1 MSINRTILARTLS
14 SIYEKSR
21 VLCGVAIGSALLS
34 TSVFAAEEATEEA
47 QATETISVIGSR
59 VAGRTEA
66 DIPVPV
72 DLISSEQLKSTGQ
85 TEVGRM
91 LQATVPSFNFSS
103 SSVSDGSD
111 ALRPAT
117 LRGLGPDQTLVLV
130 NGRRRH
136 QSALVHINTS
146 VGRGTSRADLNAIP
160 GSALKRIEVLRDG
173 AAAQYG
179 SDAIAGVINL
189 VLKDGSDP
197 GSVSLSYGEYSEGDG
212 ETYNFSLSKGFEFD
226 EGFVSL
232 TYDYRDRGNTNRA
245 GLSAQCQYTCSD
257 DPNNAGVVIAT
268 DPREATFNRL
278 NFRVGDSDSVQ
289 HAVVINTGMDIGD
302 DELYGFMTW
311 SDRENQSGGFYRRA
325 NQDGRN
331 PKLSDGEAY
340 YQDGFLPLINTLNDD
355 FSINVGY
362 RHELENEMTLDLSV
376 TKGQNS
382 QEYVISNSLNA
393 SWVAAQGRTASLRG
407 SSQTQA
413 SAGKLVLDLTTV
425 NLDMTWA
432 SDEISYAWGAEFR
445 RDGYQI
451 KPGEE
456 YSWKDYDGIGQGAL
470 GGIQVFPG
478 FTPGNAVDETRDVY
492 SLYLDAEWDISDDF
506 LLTGALRYDDFEDFG
521 NTTNFKVSGRYNII
535 DEIVIRG
542 AISTG
547 FRAPSMQQQY
557 FNNIS
562 TQFAGGKAYQVGTFR
577 NDSQLAKDIGIPQ
590 LQEEQSKNYS
600 IGMTFTPS
608 NGLTLT
614 VDYYKI
620 VIDDRIVISDNIK
633 PGSGSAVFDAAL
645 AKNGVTGAQFFI
657 NGANTKTEG
666 VDVVAIY
673 DTSVGEGD
681 LKLSL
686 AFNTTT
692 TDVTEQFS
700 PGGLN
705 GIKPQDVFGAQGVS
719 IIEEWQPKDRIN
731 FTTNYSINDFSVN
744 FSLNRF
750 GEYTVMDGGKTQ
762 TFSAEW
768 LTDVQGT
775 WHINDNVS
783 VNIGANNLFDTVPD
797 TNTIGQSRSGTIM
810 DSNGNLIVQSDGVF
824 QYSRRSAP
832 FGFNGAYYYAG
843 ITYQF

>member
-1 MSINRTILARTLS
+1 
-14 SIYEKSR
+14 
-21 VLCGVAIGSALLS
+21 
-34 TSVFAAEEATEEA
+34 
-47 QATETISVIGSR
+47 
-59 VAGRTEA
+59 
-66 DIPVPV
+66 
-72 DLISSEQLKSTGQ
+72 
-85 TEVGRM
+85 
-91 LQATVPSFNFSS
+91 
-103 SSVSDGSD
+103 
-111 ALRPAT
+111 
-117 LRGLGPDQTLVLV
+117 
-130 NGRRRH
+130 
-136 QSALVHINTS
+136 
-146 VGRGTSRADLNAIP
+146 
-160 GSALKRIEVLRDG
+160 
-173 AAAQYG
+173 
-179 SDAIAGVINL
+179 
-189 VLKDGSDP
+189 
-197 GSVSLSYGEYSEGDG
+197 
-212 ETYNFSLSKGFEFD
+212 
-226 EGFVSL
+226 
-232 TYDYRDRGNTNRA
+232 
-245 GLSAQCQYTCSD
+245 
-257 DPNNAGVVIAT
+257 
-268 DPREATFNRL
+268 
-278 NFRVGDSDSVQ
+278 
-289 HAVVINTGMDIGD
+289 
-302 DELYGFMTW
+302 
-311 SDRENQSGGFYRRA
+311 
-325 NQDGRN
+325 
-331 PKLSDGEAY
+331 
-340 YQDGFLPLINTLNDD
+340 
-355 FSINVGY
+355 
-362 RHELENEMTLDLSV
+362 
-376 TKGQNS
+376 
-382 QEYVISNSLNA
+382 
-393 SWVAAQGRTASLRG
+393 
-407 SSQTQA
+407 
-413 SAGKLVLDLTTV
+413 
-425 NLDMTWA
+425 
-432 SDEISYAWGAEFR
+432 
-445 RDGYQI
+445 
-451 KPGEE
+451 
-456 YSWKDYDGIGQGAL
+456 
-470 GGIQVFPG
+470 
-478 FTPGNAVDETRDVY
+478 
-492 SLYLDAEWDISDDF
+492 
-506 LLTGALRYDDFEDFG
+506 
-521 NTTNFKVSGRYNII
+521 
-535 DEIVIRG
+535 
-542 AISTG
+542 
-547 FRAPSMQQQY
+547 
-557 FNNIS
+557 
-562 TQFAGGKAYQVGTFR
+562 
-577 NDSQLAKDIGIPQ
+577 
-590 LQEEQSKNYS
+590 
-600 IGMTFTPS
+600 MTFTPS